1 MASINSLSGGSST
14 SSIYGN
20 ANILS
25 GLASGMDTEA
35 MIENA
40 VSGIQN
46 KITGLQ
52 QDRTMLEWEQ
62 EAYRSIIDKMVNFA
76 NKYTSYSSST
86 NLLSEAFFRTA
97 LSVSSSGVNA
107 DKVSASGRATSDVK
121 ILGVQQLATAAT
133 YKVSGLGGTT
143 TGTITG
149 KSGFV
154 LKPADEND
162 TAGQKILGT
171 LDGSMTLKFGTT
183 SVTLRFD
190 EDDVYN
196 SVDELVAGINEKLK
210 GTDLEGKFSA
220 VKDEEG
226 GFKFEID
233 REQLRDGNNVLT
245 LTSVSGNLKEKLD
258 VSADKEANVHGVKND
273 VAEKFT
279 EPKSYLE
286 LLETET
292 IAFSLDGKTKSI
304 KFTKEELEKLTDDAA
319 DVSDGKT
326 ALQKF
331 RDLLQDKLNE
341 AFGTYKDANSVEQAN
356 ISVNLD
362 AGAGALSFSVKTAS
376 TLSIEGGDI
385 IGLQSGFE
393 SSYTSVGKTL
403 DELID
408 LTPLTKFESNKPED
422 ADKVGKYEF
431 KINGEPIGYFSKD
444 STLQDVMNA
453 INNNSESP
461 VTVSFSKLSNK
472 FVFTAKD
479 TGAAGNID
487 FGAADSLAGKLF
499 GVVDVA
505 DTEKY
510 TAGKDAVFSMTV
522 DGEVFDGIT
531 RSSNS
536 FEVDGMTI
544 KLEGTFGTFEADHTM
559 GLRDAANGNKVI
571 QSKVDAAMADAVSF
585 TAKTDSDKIVEA
597 IKEMVKDYNEMANEI
612 KDAYSTMPL
621 YNSKG
626 KRYEPLTEDDEK
638 DMSDSAVERYNEKA
652 KTGILFGDSVLSGLY
667 DEIRSAINELGMSN
681 IGITTAFSDGKT
693 TLVVDETKLK
703 ETLNNNPEKITET
716 FTKSRS
722 NGSSSDGFMTKLK
735 NITDTYTKTTGTK
748 GILIDLVGSTKSPLS
763 LLNNTYQSKM
773 DKLDETISRW
783 QDKLSDKID
792 YYNRQF
798 TRLEQMISQMNSQ
811 SSSLMGLMGY

>member
-86 NLLSEAFFRTA
+86 NLLSEAFFRNA
-97 LSVSSSGVNA
+97 LSVSTSGVNA
-107 DKVSASGRATSDVK
+107 DKVSATGRPTSNVQ

-143 TGTITG
+143 AGTITG

-183 SVTLRFD
+183 SVSIRFD

-196 SVDELVAGINEKLK
+196 NVDELVAGINEKLK

-233 REQLRDGNNVLT
+233 SEQLRDGNNVLT
-245 LTSVSGNLKEKLD
+245 LTSVSGNLKDKLG
-258 VSADKEANVHGVKND
+258 VSADSKDNVHGKNI
-273 VAEKFT
+273 EIK
-279 EPKSYLE
+279 ESLIERKSYLE
-286 LLETET
+286 LLKTESIT
-292 IAFSLDGKTKSI
+292 FTLDGKAKSI
-304 KFTKEELEKLTDDAA
+304 KLTESEWNELDGTPTMGKLQEL
-319 DVSDGKT
+319 
-326 ALQKF
+326 LQK
-331 RDLLQDKLNE
+331 KLNE
-341 AFGTYKDANSVEQAN
+341 AFGTYDTGEKDGEGKPVYQGN
-356 ISVNLD
+356 ISVNLSENN
-362 AGAGALSFSVKTAS
+362 ALSFSVKPNSAS
-376 TLSIEGGDI
+376 MLSIDGGDI
-385 IGLQSGFE
+385 IGLKSNSE
-393 SSYTSVGKTL
+393 ASYTSLSTKL
-403 DELID
+403 DESIFEG
-408 LTPLTKFESNKPED
+408 LTKIENSED
-422 ADKVGKYEF
+422 ASKNGKFAFEM
-431 KINGEPIGYFSKD
+431 NDGTVIGYFDKN

-461 VTVSFSKLSNK
+461 VTVSFSKLSNT
-472 FVFTAKD
+472 FVFTAKE
-479 TGAAGNID
+479 TGEASKIE
-487 FGAADSLAGKLF
+487 FGAGLNKLF
-499 GVVDVA
+499 AGGTGD
-505 DTEKY
+505 
-510 TAGKDAVFSMTV
+510 AGKDAVFSMTV
-522 DGEVFDGIT
+522 DGVEFDGIT

-536 FEVDGMTI
+536 FEVDGMTV
-544 KLEGTFGTFEADHTM
+544 KLEGTFGTFTETTTEYEDDGKKVVVGNGDWKM
-559 GLRDAANGNKVI
+559 RENLAA
-571 QSKVDAAMADAVSF
+571 AAADAVSF

-693 TLVVDETKLK
+693 TLVVDEAKLK
-703 ETLNNNPEKITET
+703 ETLNNDPEKVTET

-763 LLNNTYQSKM
+763 LLNNTYQSKL

>member
-1 MASINSLSGGSST
+1 MASINSLSGSSST

-46 KITGLQ
+46 KITSLQ
-52 QDRTMLEWEQ
+52 QDRTMIEWEQ

-86 NLLSEAFFRTA
+86 NLLSEAFFRNA
-97 LSVSSSGVNA
+97 LSVSTNGVNA
-107 DKVSASGRATSDVK
+107 DKITASGRPTSNVQ
-121 ILGVQQLATAAT
+121 ILGVKQLATAAT
-133 YKVSGLGGTT
+133 YKVSGIGGTT
-143 TGTITG
+143 GGKIEGTAFSLTSE
-149 KSGFV
+149 K
-154 LKPADEND
+154 
-162 TAGQKILGT
+162 TLGT

-183 SVTLRFD
+183 SVSIRFD
-190 EDDVYN
+190 EDDVYKN
-196 SVDELVAGINEKLK
+196 VDELVAGINEKLK

-220 VKDEEG
+220 VKDENG

-233 REQLRDGNNVLT
+233 SKQLSYGNNVLT
-245 LTSVSGNLKEKLD
+245 LTSVSGNLGEKLG
-258 VSADKEANVHGVKND
+258 VSADSEANVHNVVKKLSDDQLN
-273 VAEKFT
+273 ALT
-279 EPKSYLE
+279 TPKTYLE
-286 LLETET
+286 LLETESIT
-292 IAFSLDGKTKSI
+292 FTLDGKAKSI
-304 KFTKEELEKLTDDAA
+304 SLKGETINNMGELQA
-319 DVSDGKT
+319 
-326 ALQKF
+326 ALQK
-331 RDLLQDKLNE
+331 KLNE
-341 AFGTYKDANSVEQAN
+341 AFGTYDTGERGDDGKPVYQGN
-356 ISVNLD
+356 ITVDLKND
-362 AGAGALSFSVKTAS
+362 VLSFSVKTNSAS
-376 TLSIEGGDI
+376 TLQIEGGSL
-385 IGLQSGFE
+385 IGLKSDSE
-393 SSYTSVGKTL
+393 ASYTSLSTKLSTFAGAL
-403 DELID
+403 DE
-408 LTPLTKFESNKPED
+408 TTKITDTKDPNN
-422 ADKVGKYEF
+422 GKYKYE
-431 KINGEPIGYFSKD
+431 INGQTIGYFD
-444 STLQDVMNA
+444 ENSTLEDVMNA
-453 INNNSESP
+453 INKNSDSP
-461 VTVSFSKLSNK
+461 VTVSFSKLSNQ
-472 FVFTAKD
+472 FTFTAKE
-479 TGAAGNID
+479 TGEASKIE
-487 FGAADSLAGKLF
+487 FGAGLANVF
-499 GVVDVA
+499 GGG
-505 DTEKY
+505 
-510 TAGKDAVFSMTV
+510 TAAKGTDAIFSMSV
-522 DGEVFDGIT
+522 DGKEFDGIT

-536 FEVDGMTI
+536 FEVDGMTV
-544 KLEGTFGTFEADHTM
+544 KLEGTFGTFNETYTEDAQGNRTGNGDWKM
-559 GLRDAANGNKVI
+559 GLGSDGKPV
-571 QSKVDAAMADAVSF
+571 QGWVDAAMADAVSF

-638 DMSDSAVERYNEKA
+638 DMSESAVNKYNEKA

-693 TLVVDETKLK
+693 TLVVDEAKLK
-703 ETLNNNPEKITET
+703 ETLNNDPEKVTEV

-763 LLNNTYQSKM
+763 LLNNTYQSKL
-773 DKLDETISRW
+773 DKLDESILRW